1 MEVYLIYMKDYRFNS
16 DYKTIEKIRGIETI
30 SKLEKEVGMYS
41 ATPEFLLKH
50 GGSISKNI
58 LSKIPQWYF
67 DEAKD
72 KGLYPNIDVRI
83 HRLYPG
89 DYPAYPGWHC
99 DGHFRET
106 YFSQPDSERVKVGK
120 HIICVISSIKGV
132 SNPEFLD
139 EDITLKLNP
148 SADHNLWG
156 QAHKEIEEIK
166 KNRVI
171 KSSFTKEGDIILFNP
186 WTLHRVSPAK
196 KRGWRLFFRMS
207 MWDKPNLG
215 DGGMLTKQEQVY
227 KVIEGSG
234 W

>member
-1 MEVYLIYMKDYRFNS
+1 MKKEFKFNS
-16 DYKTIEKIRGIETI
+16 DYCPIKKIQGIHPI
-30 SKLEKEVGMYS
+30 KNLEKEVGMYS
-41 ATPEFLLKH
+41 ATPEFLIEH
-50 GGSISKNI
+50 GGDISKNI
-58 LSKIPQWYF
+58 LAQIPEWYF
-67 DEAKD
+67 KEAKD
-72 KGLYPNIDVRI
+72 RGLFPNIDVRI

-106 YFSQPDSERVKVGK
+106 YFSQPDSNRVKVGK
-120 HIICVISSIKGV
+120 HIICVISSVEGV

-148 SADHNLWG
+148 DSDHNLWG
-156 QAHKEIEEIK
+156 QAHKEIERIK
-166 KNRVI
+166 TEREVKT
-171 KSSFTKEGDIILFNP
+171 SFIKEGDIILFNP

-196 KRGWRLFFRMS
+196 IRGWRLFFRMS

-215 DGGMLTKQEQVY
+215 KGGMLTKQEQVY
-227 KVIEGSG
+227 KVLENSG